1 MKFAFVHSSTLR
13 CYSSTC
19 MVKKS
24 MAASRTLVMLAG
36 LLLTAANVIPVTDE
50 SMLELTRSLQSSSNK
65 PAFLMYVPEDCQT
78 EACKMMLM
86 FWQMAGTEMPGLVW
100 LVDCNEASTQAL
112 SLGNSVHRIVS
123 TAPAPPT
130 CLAVPRRELLL
141 TFS

>member
-1 MKFAFVHSSTLR
+1 
-13 CYSSTC
+13 
-19 MVKKS
+19 MVKQS

-78 EACKMMLM
+78 EA
-86 FWQMAGTEMPGLVW
+86 WQMAGTEMPGLVW

-123 TAPAPPT
+123 TAPALPT